1 MNAKKIVFILCFL
14 FCLTPWCTSAT
25 ALFIGLTLSFI
36 LGNPYLTY
44 TKKYTSNLLQLS
56 VIGLGAGMNLKIVA
70 IVGFQGIGY
79 TVAGILFAATIGF
92 MLSTTLKTDKVI
104 SSLIVIGT
112 AICGGSAIAAVSPI
126 MDAKDRDISISL
138 ATVFILNAVALFIF
152 PPIGHAFSLTQHQFG
167 LWSAL
172 AIHDTSSVV
181 GASLQYGSE
190 ALQIATTVK
199 LARAL
204 WIIPVSFIVAF
215 FMGRANKNQENKENK
230 DNKDNKKMK
239 KPWFILSFILVA
251 ALVTFMPSMSNFGLQ
266 VSSLAKK
273 FLVVTLFLIGSGL
286 SLSSLK
292 EVGIKPLVLGV
303 SLWLIVGTTTLY
315 FIKLNIIK

>member
-1 MNAKKIVFILCFL
+1 MKAKKIIFILFLL
-14 FCLTPWCTSAT
+14 FCLTPWCSSTI
-25 ALFIGLTLSFI
+25 ALFIGLSLSLV

-79 TVAGILFAATIGF
+79 TVAGILFATVIGF
-92 MLSTTLKTDKVI
+92 MLTTILKTDKII

-126 MDAKDRDISISL
+126 MNAKDHDISISL

-190 ALQIATTVK
+190 ALQVATTVK

-204 WIIPVSFIVAF
+204 WIIPMSFIVAF
-215 FMGRANKNQENKENK
+215 VMGRLNKGQE
-230 DNKDNKKMK
+230 NKKMK
-239 KPWFILSFILVA
+239 KPWFILGFILVA
-251 ALVTFMPSMSNFGLQ
+251 ALVTFVPSLSAIGLQ
-266 VSSLAKK
+266 VSTLAKK

-286 SLSSLK
+286 SLNSLK
-292 EVGIKPLVLGV
+292 EVGVKPLFLGV
-303 SLWLIVGTTTLY
+303 SLWIIVGTTTLY